1 MKEKNMSRM
10 SELNIL
16 LVESLEVGLSD
27 ESIIELMVM
36 EGVPRE
42 ACPEM
47 LRVFKLSEDEND
59 GQPDEAQEWH
69 DFDPDC

>member
-1 MKEKNMSRM
+1 MSRM
-10 SELNIL
+10 SELHIL
-16 LVESLEVGLSD
+16 LVESLETGLSD

-42 ACPEM
+42 ACSEI
-47 LRVFKLSEDEND
+47 LRVFKLSDDEND

>member
-1 MKEKNMSRM
+1 M
-10 SELNIL
+10 SELHIL
-16 LVESLEVGLSD
+16 LVESLEAGLSD
-27 ESIIELMVM
+27 QSIIELMVM

-42 ACPEM
+42 ACPEI
-47 LRVFKLSEDEND
+47 LRVFKQSVDEND

>member
-1 MKEKNMSRM
+1 MSRM
-10 SELNIL
+10 SELHIL
-16 LVESLEVGLSD
+16 LVESLETGLSD
-27 ESIIELMVM
+27 DSIIELMVM

-42 ACPEM
+42 ACSEI
-47 LRVFKLSEDEND
+47 LRVFKQSEDEND

>member
-1 MKEKNMSRM
+1 MSRM
-10 SELNIL
+10 SELHIL

-42 ACPEM
+42 ACSEI
-47 LRVFKLSEDEND
+47 LRVFKQSD
-59 GQPDEAQEWH
+59 
-69 DFDPDC
+69 

>member
-1 MKEKNMSRM
+1 MSRM
-10 SELNIL
+10 SELHIL
-16 LVESLEVGLSD
+16 LVESLATGLSD
-27 ESIIELMVM
+27 DSIIELMVM

-42 ACPEM
+42 ACPEI
-47 LRVFKLSEDEND
+47 LRVFKQSEDEND

>member
-1 MKEKNMSRM
+1 MSRM
-10 SELNIL
+10 SELQIL
-16 LVESLEVGLSD
+16 LVESLETGLSD
-27 ESIIELMVM
+27 DSIIELMVM

-42 ACPEM
+42 ACSEI
-47 LRVFKLSEDEND
+47 LRVFKQDEND

>member
-1 MKEKNMSRM
+1 M
-10 SELNIL
+10 SELHIL
-16 LVESLEVGLSD
+16 LVESLEAGLSD
-27 ESIIELMVM
+27 QSIIELMVM

-42 ACPEM
+42 ACPEI

>member
-1 MKEKNMSRM
+1 MSRM

-16 LVESLEVGLSD
+16 LVESLEAGLSD
-27 ESIIELMVM
+27 DSIIELMVM

-42 ACPEM
+42 ACPEI

>member
-1 MKEKNMSRM
+1 M
-10 SELNIL
+10 SELHIL
-16 LVESLEVGLSD
+16 LVESLATGLSD
-27 ESIIELMVM
+27 DSIIELMVM

-42 ACPEM
+42 ACSEI
-47 LRVFKLSEDEND
+47 LRVFKQSEDEND

>member
-1 MKEKNMSRM
+1 MSRM
-10 SELNIL
+10 SELQIL

-27 ESIIELMVM
+27 DSIIELMVM

-42 ACPEM
+42 ACSEI
-47 LRVFKLSEDEND
+47 LRVFKLSDDEND

>member
-1 MKEKNMSRM
+1 LKEKNMSRM

>member
-1 MKEKNMSRM
+1 MSRM

-16 LVESLEVGLSD
+16 LVESLETGLSD

-42 ACPEM
+42 ACSEI
-47 LRVFKLSEDEND
+47 LRVFKQSEDEND

>member
-1 MKEKNMSRM
+1 MSRM
-10 SELNIL
+10 SELQIL

-27 ESIIELMVM
+27 DSIIELMVM

-42 ACPEM
+42 ACPEI

>member
-1 MKEKNMSRM
+1 MSRM

-16 LVESLEVGLSD
+16 LVESLEAGLSD
-27 ESIIELMVM
+27 DSIIELMVM

-42 ACPEM
+42 ACPEI

-59 GQPDEAQEWH
+59 GQPDEAQEWQ

>member
-1 MKEKNMSRM
+1 M

-16 LVESLEVGLSD
+16 LVESLETGLSD
-27 ESIIELMVM
+27 DSIIELMVM

-42 ACPEM
+42 ACPEI

>member
-1 MKEKNMSRM
+1 MSRM

-16 LVESLEVGLSD
+16 LVESLETGLSD
-27 ESIIELMVM
+27 DSIIELMVM

-42 ACPEM
+42 ACPEI

>member
-1 MKEKNMSRM
+1 MSRM
-10 SELNIL
+10 SELHIL
-16 LVESLEVGLSD
+16 LVESLETGLSD
-27 ESIIELMVM
+27 DSIIELMVM

-42 ACPEM
+42 ACPEI

>member
-1 MKEKNMSRM
+1 MSRM
-10 SELNIL
+10 SELQIL
-16 LVESLEVGLSD
+16 LVESLETGLSD
-27 ESIIELMVM
+27 QSIIELMVM

-42 ACPEM
+42 ACPEI
-47 LRVFKLSEDEND
+47 LRVFKQSEDEND

>member
-1 MKEKNMSRM
+1 MSRM
-10 SELNIL
+10 SELHIL
-16 LVESLEVGLSD
+16 LVESLETGLSD
-27 ESIIELMVM
+27 DSIIELMVM

-42 ACPEM
+42 ACSEI
-47 LRVFKLSEDEND
+47 LRVFKQDEND

>member
-1 MKEKNMSRM
+1 MSRM

-27 ESIIELMVM
+27 DSIIELMVM

-42 ACPEM
+42 ACSEI
-47 LRVFKLSEDEND
+47 LRVFKQSEDEND

>member
-1 MKEKNMSRM
+1 MSRM

-16 LVESLEVGLSD
+16 LVESLETGLSD
-27 ESIIELMVM
+27 DSIIELMVM

-42 ACPEM
+42 ACSEI
-47 LRVFKLSEDEND
+47 LRVFKQSEDEND

>member
-1 MKEKNMSRM
+1 M
-10 SELNIL
+10 SELHIL
-16 LVESLEVGLSD
+16 LVESLEAGLSD
-27 ESIIELMVM
+27 QSIIELMVM

-42 ACPEM
+42 ACSEI
-47 LRVFKLSEDEND
+47 LRVFKQGAYMWQTPFEDEND

>member
-1 MKEKNMSRM
+1 M
-10 SELNIL
+10 SELHIL
-16 LVESLEVGLSD
+16 LVESLATGLSD
-27 ESIIELMVM
+27 DSIIELMVM

-42 ACPEM
+42 ACSEI
-47 LRVFKLSEDEND
+47 LRVFKQDEND

>member
-1 MKEKNMSRM
+1 MSRM
-10 SELNIL
+10 SELHIL

-27 ESIIELMVM
+27 DSIIELMVM

-42 ACPEM
+42 ACSEI
-47 LRVFKLSEDEND
+47 LRVFKLSDDEND

>member
-1 MKEKNMSRM
+1 MSRM
-10 SELNIL
+10 SELHIL
-16 LVESLEVGLSD
+16 LVESLETGLSD
-27 ESIIELMVM
+27 QSIIELMVM

-42 ACPEM
+42 ACSEI
-47 LRVFKLSEDEND
+47 LRVFKQSEDEND

>member
-1 MKEKNMSRM
+1 M
-10 SELNIL
+10 SELQIL

-42 ACPEM
+42 ACPEI

>member
-1 MKEKNMSRM
+1 
-10 SELNIL
+10 
-16 LVESLEVGLSD
+16 
-27 ESIIELMVM
+27 MVM

-42 ACPEM
+42 ACPEI
-47 LRVFKLSEDEND
+47 LRVFKQSVDEND

>member
-1 MKEKNMSRM
+1 M

-16 LVESLEVGLSD
+16 LVESLETGLSD
-27 ESIIELMVM
+27 DSIIELMVM

-42 ACPEM
+42 ACLEI
-47 LRVFKLSEDEND
+47 LRVFKQSEDEND

>member
-1 MKEKNMSRM
+1 MSRM
-10 SELNIL
+10 SELHIL
-16 LVESLEVGLSD
+16 LVESLETGLSD

-42 ACPEM
+42 ACPEI